1 MSFSHDRRGQSVVVG
16 TVILFG
22 FLILALSLYQV
33 QFVPAENEEI
43 EFEHSQQVEGEFL
56 DLRNAV
62 LQAGSTGSA
71 QSTRIQLGERYPQRT
86 FFLNPPPAAGTLQTT
101 DTDAIEVNGQI
112 GDGAHEN
119 VQAFWETD
127 PQFNS
132 TSIRYTSNYNEYRGA
147 PQLVYEHSVVA
158 AEFDDAVLF
167 RSDQTVV
174 RNDRISVTALSGDI
188 SETGVQTQSVDLR
201 PISRSVRTVPI
212 TGDGGDVEIVL
223 PTAVDNTTALRDRW
237 ATTLPGATV
246 TEDSDA
252 IRIVLDGSE
261 TYRLGLSAVAVDDS
275 GETEPAY
282 IVPAGET
289 DVAVGDSIG
298 VEVRDKYNNP
308 VADVS
313 VSIDGETLRTGDEG
327 RVFTEVS
334 EAGTV
339 DATING
345 GSESYEGVEFTVTS
359 TEDAAGANRTFD
371 VNWIDKEP
379 VRIAEEMT
387 DTLTVRITDRNSTE
401 SISDARIDYS
411 FAGINDPSGP
421 ISLPGDSTE
430 HDGTVTIDIDSNE
443 AQAGDEFDVYASV
456 GDDVDRIRV
465 EIIQEGEGS
474 MADRASIS
482 STETINGN
490 NGIAFAIESAEP
502 DSQSI
507 NITHV
512 TVDSIE
518 PNRNNFDP
526 NNVDDQD
533 NRGGSFRT
541 DDGAVTLI
549 QDRIDVGDTVSLDN
563 ELGIIGGEDITVELG
578 QFRENDS
585 AGNMNKAEINITLS
599 FADGSEESFVLTV

>member
-1 MSFSHDRRGQSVVVG
+1 MSLSHDRRGQSVVVG

-22 FLILALSLYQV
+22 FFILALSVYQV

-132 TSIRYTSNYNEYRGA
+132 TSIRYTSDYNEYRGA

-237 ATTLPGATV
+237 AATLPNATI

-261 TYRLGLSAVAVDDS
+261 TYRLGLSAVSVDDS

-282 IVPAGET
+282 VVPAGET

-345 GSESYEGVEFTVTS
+345 GSESYEGVEFSVSAGGGGNGDGNINPVGGDNRVILTTVEKGDNKEDVKLTFEKEAGENITFTEIGFNLYYDGGNVQESFTIQPSGETVQLRDGFKTLSQPLSFDSNTETVTL
-359 TEDAAGANRTFD
+359 EFG
-371 VNWIDKEP
+371 
-379 VRIAEEMT
+379 
-387 DTLTVRITDRNSTE
+387 
-401 SISDARIDYS
+401 SDAR
-411 FAGINDPSGP
+411 G
-421 ISLPGDSTE
+421 SLIG
-430 HDGTVTIDIDSNE
+430 
-443 AQAGDEFDVYASV
+443 
-456 GDDVDRIRV
+456 
-465 EIIQEGEGS
+465 
-474 MADRASIS
+474 
-482 STETINGN
+482 
-490 NGIAFAIESAEP
+490 
-502 DSQSI
+502 
-507 NITHV
+507 
-512 TVDSIE
+512 
-518 PNRNNFDP
+518 
-526 NNVDDQD
+526 
-533 NRGGSFRT
+533 
-541 DDGAVTLI
+541 VTLI
-549 QDRIDVGDTVSLDN
+549 DDKSRRTLY
-563 ELGIIGGEDITVELG
+563 ITGVPGPGNG
-578 QFRENDS
+578 QG
-585 AGNMNKAEINITLS
+585 AGNNPNN
-599 FADGSEESFVLTV
+599 

>member
-101 DTDAIEVNGQI
+101 DTNAIEVNGQI

-188 SETGVQTQSVDLR
+188 SETGVQAQSVDLR

-261 TYRLGLSAVAVDDS
+261 TYRLGLSAVSVDDT

-282 IVPAGET
+282 IVPITGNGT
-289 DVAVGDSIG
+289 VGQSVG

-308 VADVS
+308 V
-313 VSIDGETLRTGDEG
+313 TG
-327 RVFTEVS
+327 TEVS
-334 EAGTV
+334 LGGTV
-339 DATING
+339 ENTTDDGRAFFEPDASGEYSATING
-345 GSESYEGVEFTVTS
+345 GGESYESVQFNVAEASDTGT
-359 TEDAAGANRTFD
+359 NRTFD
-371 VNWIDKEP
+371 VEWQDTGPKQLTEGTNG
-379 VRIAEEMT
+379 
-387 DTLTVRITDRNSTE
+387 TLTVNIADRATST
-401 SISDARIDYS
+401 SINDAQIDYS
-411 FAGINDPSGP
+411 YAKVGNPAGEIAIPPN
-421 ISLPGDSTE
+421 TTN
-430 HDGTVTIDIDSNE
+430 HDGVDTIDLRSNT
-443 AQAGDEFDVYASV
+443 AQAGDEFDVYASA
-456 GDDVDRIRV
+456 GDDVDVIRV
-465 EIIQEGEGS
+465 EITSAGS
-474 MADRASIS
+474 TMASQVSTVDDTASTSGNSGRVLFNVS
-482 STETINGN
+482 SNTNVN
-490 NGIAFAIESAEP
+490 LDAAAIETTGNLSSAGANQN
-502 DSQSI
+502 SKFIVAGTSS
-507 NITHV
+507 NTSSS
-512 TVDSIE
+512 VD
-518 PNRNNFDP
+518 
-526 NNVDDQD
+526 
-533 NRGGSFRT
+533 GSFDYQFNSLTIEDGETEVEFNQLDTGIENVGTVGSASDADLIVSLRF
-541 DDGAVTLI
+541 DDGSIKQL
-549 QDRIDVGDTVSLDN
+549 
-563 ELGIIGGEDITVELG
+563 
-578 QFRENDS
+578 FF
-585 AGNMNKAEINITLS
+585 KADER
-599 FADGSEESFVLTV
+599 